1 MDSSPEGVSNVH
13 RIKLLVFHHH
23 CLFVTQSPPPNVTI
37 LAHLDDS
44 KPQFV
49 SNLSTHNYNF
59 VPSSSDYKRLH
70 SDFIVLASHI
80 VVAELSA
87 FQFMSEAVP
96 DHILHQYSREMAQ

>member
-23 CLFVTQSPPPNVTI
+23 CIFVTQSPPPNVTI
-37 LAHLDDS
+37 RAHLDDS
-44 KPQFV
+44 RPQLV
-49 SNLSTHNYNF
+49 SNLSTSDF

-70 SDFIVLASHI
+70 SNFIVLASRI
-80 VVAELSA
+80 AVAQLSA